1 MVYNLYEKRRIIH
14 FYRLGCRPPTIVKLL
29 LEENLKVSREG
40 VAKFI
45 ARFIETCSL
54 SRKPGSGR
62 PLSITQQMQAIVE
75 AKMREDDETTAY
87 QLRSLLLSQGFNIS
101 KRTVLRCRT
110 QLGWTFRGS
119 AYCKL
124 IRHANKVKRL
134 EWARQYLHNSFDD
147 VVWTDK
153 CSVQL
158 ESHKQF
164 CCRKQGEPPRLKPRY
179 NLVLHSTHRIYICI
193 NTLFKKMCYCKL
205 MLFLYRAKHSV
216 KVHVWAGISKRGRT
230 GICIFEGIM
239 DAILYTEVFYCLF
252 SELFIQIVAVLWL
265 TITRSIPPTKRRTSF
280 LRIK

>member
-1 MVYNLYEKRRIIH
+1 MQDI
-14 FYRLGCRPPTIVKLL
+14 TIGYQTKWFITCTRNDVSFTFIDLDVDLQRSSSCFLK
-29 LEENLKVSREG
+29 ENLKVSRDG

-45 ARFIETCSL
+45 ARFIETGSL

-62 PLSITQQMQAIVE
+62 PSSITQQMQAIVE

-101 KRTVLRCRT
+101 ERTVLRCRT

-119 AYCKL
+119 AYCQL

-147 VVWTDK
+147 VVWTDE

-158 ESHKQF
+158 ESHKRF

-179 NLVLHSTHRIYICI
+179 NLHRIYI
-193 NTLFKKMCYCKL
+193 Y
-205 MLFLYRAKHSV
+205 A
-216 KVHVWAGISKRGRT
+216 
-230 GICIFEGIM
+230 
-239 DAILYTEVFYCLF
+239 
-252 SELFIQIVAVLWL
+252 
-265 TITRSIPPTKRRTSF
+265 
-280 LRIK
+280 